1 MRTRAKGPNGR
12 SLSWF
17 QKHEAARIIA
27 TPPPPPLE
35 GMLVHRRVT
44 SQRREIEF
52 KACKDTARRK
62 RDFLPH
68 SIFPI
73 LS

>member
-1 MRTRAKGPNGR
+1 MRTRAKRTNGR

-17 QKHEAARIIA
+17 HKHEAPRIIA
-27 TPPPPPLE
+27 TPPPPLE

>member
-1 MRTRAKGPNGR
+1 MAGAYPGFM
-12 SLSWF
+12 SM
-17 QKHEAARIIA
+17 KHLGLLQ
-27 TPPPPPLE
+27 PPPPPLE

>member
-27 TPPPPPLE
+27 TPPPPLE

>member
-1 MRTRAKGPNGR
+1 MAGAYPGFMRI
-12 SLSWF
+12 
-17 QKHEAARIIA
+17 KHLGFLQP
-27 TPPPPPLE
+27 PPPPPLE

>member
-17 QKHEAARIIA
+17 QKQEAAGIIS
-27 TPPPPPLE
+27 TPPPPLE